1 MEPMTLGSPIQSPTH
16 LNYGSP
22 GSHGH
27 GYQQPQ
33 SSFLPSFLMGDPTS
47 PSSQRPMMSPTKLNF
62 NRSMSLAS
70 SGTPQSPAPSQQ
82 RGPALLAQNASL
94 RKTAEKHGG
103 PPTMSLMGGLSTPT
117 RNNSPSMAQSF
128 GSPQTPHLNFPS
140 TPKMPSMPVEEEN
153 LYSPST
159 WEPLDPL
166 DVWVTVFGFP
176 PSAASYVLSQFCG
189 CGTVLQHSMPPNAN
203 WMHVKFQSR
212 LMARKAIGKNG
223 CVLGSSIMVGVS
235 ACTDSN
241 VLENLNTSIAS
252 PTLHENSVASQSVAN
267 VNSSLG
273 GTPRSI
279 RPLTQAYKDAQ
290 GDYKVMPNAN
300 TPNKDT
306 GLVSKVMGSMFGW

>member
-1 MEPMTLGSPIQSPTH
+1 MEPMTLGSPVQSPTH

-22 GSHGH
+22 GSHPSH
-27 GYQQPQ
+27 GFQPQ
-33 SSFLPSFLMGDPTS
+33 TNFLPSFLMGDPSS
-47 PSSQRPMMSPTKLNF
+47 PSSPSLSSHRPMISPTKLQF
-62 NRSMSLAS
+62 NRSLSLS
-70 SGTPQSPAPSQQ
+70 SPPQQ

-117 RNNSPSMAQSF
+117 RNNSPSMM
-128 GSPQTPHLNFPS
+128 GSPQTPLYPS
-140 TPKMPSMPVEEEN
+140 TPKMSSIATEEIP
-153 LYSPST
+153 YSPST
-159 WEPLDPL
+159 WEPLDPM

-176 PSAASYVLSQFCG
+176 PSAASYVLSQFSS
-189 CGTVLQHSMPPNAN
+189 CGTVLQHSMPPNSN
-203 WMHVKFQSR
+203 WMHLKFQSR
-212 LMARKAIGKNG
+212 LMAKKALGKNG
-223 CVLGSSIMVGVS
+223 CVLGSTIMVGVS
-235 ACTDSN
+235 PCTDTN
-241 VLENLNTSIAS
+241 VLDNLNASGIAS
-252 PTLHENSVASQSVAN
+252 PPLQETSVTN

-290 GDYKVMPNAN
+290 GEYKVLPNAN